1 MTEPRVIQNVIH
13 VEEALRLNDYHL
25 IAGYDHEVN
34 KKLGTTEHEDAID
47 KIDLADED
55 EDSEEAEYAPKKKN
69 PYFGTNSVQNI
80 KQAVRE
86 LNDQEAGLI
95 VAKDL
100 GFTIEDL
107 LPYSDWTPI
116 RMFLHDVTEDKYF
129 NGLILTCILLN
140 TLTIMISTTAYIKLE
155 ISWQLEAADWIT
167 MGIYLTELSAKL
179 FVWRSLFWKSGWN
192 IFDFI
197 IILIAMLEVSFVS
210 FMGSIFSSG
219 QNFDPKIFRLL
230 RIFRSLRAVRALR
243 VLRTITFFSS
253 LQIIVGTLLRS
264 IPAWGAISAL
274 LFLVLYAFAIT
285 GTSLYGEY
293 NQVAFGNIQ
302 TSFFTLF
309 GMITLDDW
317 FTLVNSMPEEKSGSM
332 FIFLVA
338 FILAETFIF
347 INLLVAVVVNNLQM
361 AKDKQTK
368 KAQLLEASRKR
379 QAEASKVSDKV
390 TGIAKE
396 VREKPKKHKNWIFRD
411 SLPNVPKE
419 NLTHVAKIL
428 GQLHIMEENIFHFQ
442 TGSQQ
447 LLDLMVDAAFNDEA
461 KKAL

>member
-1 MTEPRVIQNVIH
+1 MSDRRLIKNVIH
-13 VEEALRLNDYHL
+13 LEEALRLNDYHL
-25 IAGYDHEVN
+25 IAGYDLDLN
-34 KKLGTTEHEDAID
+34 NKLGSTEHEDAFD

-55 EDSEEAEYAPKKKN
+55 EEAEYAPKKKN

-80 KQAVRE
+80 KLAVRE
-86 LNDQEAGLI
+86 LNEQEAGTD

-107 LPYSDWTPI
+107 VPYAEWSPI
-116 RMFLHDVTEDKYF
+116 QMFLHDVTEDKYF

-140 TLTIMISTTAYIKLE
+140 TLTIMISTTALIELE
-155 ISWQLEAADWIT
+155 ISWQLEASDWIT
-167 MGIYLTELSAKL
+167 MGIYLTEISAKL

-197 IILIAMLEVSFVS
+197 IILIAILEVGFVS
-210 FMGSIFSSG
+210 FLGSAFSSG

-264 IPAWGAISAL
+264 IPAWGMITAL
-274 LFLVLYAFAIT
+274 LFLVLYVFAIT
-285 GTSLYGEY
+285 GTTLFGDD
-293 NQVAFGNIQ
+293 NQEAFGNIG

-317 FTLVNSMPEEKSGSM
+317 FDLCKDLPQEKQGSM
-332 FIFLVA
+332 FIFLVT

-347 INLLVAVVVNNLQM
+347 INLMVAVVVNNLQM

-368 KAQLLEASRKR
+368 KAQLLEASRRR
-379 QAEASKVSDKV
+379 QAEASKVIDRA
-390 TGIAKE
+390 TGDTKE
-396 VREKPKKHKNWIFRD
+396 VLDKPKKYKDWKFKD
-411 SLPNVPKE
+411 SLSNVPKE
-419 NLTHVAKIL
+419 NLTHVGKIL
-428 GQLHIMEENIFHFQ
+428 NQLNILEENIFHFQ

-447 LLDLMVDAAFNDEA
+447 LLDLMVDTAFNDDA